1 MRGKSGG
8 VVCVCARAHAHLRT
22 AAQAFCGGTWREGDQ
37 SCSGQQREWG
47 KLFPAVL
54 LGISPRDLPMGLWD
68 LPSGRPPPH
77 THWALGTFRSM
88 GAKHTPPLP
97 PALFCCYWPLP
108 TLAGRQLY

>member
-68 LPSGRPPPH
+68 LPSGRHPPP
-77 THWALGTFRSM
+77 
-88 GAKHTPPLP
+88 KHTGPWAHSDPWVLSTHLLYHLP
-97 PALFCCYWPLP
+97 SFVVTGLS
-108 TLAGRQLY
+108 QL